1 MWELILSQ
9 WQELPAYIP
18 TLIEKFLIP
27 VIIVAVVYLIALF
40 FSNHFAYVLRW
51 FYILACI
58 ALLIFGYFRGNYSLM
73 WLVGFSLV
81 FMLLFK
87 IIVGIAK
94 YIKGRRRDRK
104 IERVALAK
112 AEQRRGS
119 FANKQAYSGAPKPI
133 TDEPYVPEKMNDA
146 EINDVIRN
154 EVSGNTENLTEIL
167 DQINVPRDPLAEIS
181 ETKSELTEAIE
192 TAKFDVDA
200 IEAAL
205 AESKKQA

>member
-1 MWELILSQ
+1 
-9 WQELPAYIP
+9 
-18 TLIEKFLIP
+18 
-27 VIIVAVVYLIALF
+27 
-40 FSNHFAYVLRW
+40 
-51 FYILACI
+51 
-58 ALLIFGYFRGNYSLM
+58 
-73 WLVGFSLV
+73 
-81 FMLLFK
+81 
-87 IIVGIAK
+87 
-94 YIKGRRRDRK
+94 
-104 IERVALAK
+104 
-112 AEQRRGS
+112 
-119 FANKQAYSGAPKPI
+119 
-133 TDEPYVPEKMNDA
+133 MNDA